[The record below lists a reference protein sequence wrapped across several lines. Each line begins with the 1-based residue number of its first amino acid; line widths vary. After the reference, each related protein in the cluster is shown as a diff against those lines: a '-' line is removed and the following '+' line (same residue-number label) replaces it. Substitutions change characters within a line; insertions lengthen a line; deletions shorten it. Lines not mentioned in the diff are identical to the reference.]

1 MGNEKF
7 ITLVNGIEDISEV
20 ELLCAFEIEKFS
32 SKYMIYTKNEKDNDG
47 HTIIYAGKIISQN
60 EKQYLMNIDDLEEW
74 DQVKEIMKEMAKYS
88 LEGDNDV
95 R

>member
-20 ELLCAFEIEKFS
+20 ELLCAFEIEKFN

>member
-1 MGNEKF
+1 
-7 ITLVNGIEDISEV
+7 
-20 ELLCAFEIEKFS
+20 
-32 SKYMIYTKNEKDNDG
+32 
-47 HTIIYAGKIISQN
+47 
-60 EKQYLMNIDDLEEW
+60 MNIDDLEEW